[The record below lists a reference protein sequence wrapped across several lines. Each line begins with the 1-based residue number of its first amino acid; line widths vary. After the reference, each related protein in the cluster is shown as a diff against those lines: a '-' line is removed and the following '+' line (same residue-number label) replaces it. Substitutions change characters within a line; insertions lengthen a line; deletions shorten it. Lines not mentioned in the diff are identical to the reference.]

1 MVADC
6 TKCGFKK
13 SDEEFTFENGKRKSI
28 CKFCKAGY
36 SRLRYYIKTGREIPE
51 DHVQYLPA
59 IGNTNS
65 VQIRREFF
73 EAIRGNSR
81 MFDLVEM
88 TAAERAEFC
97 PQAPTLE
104 STIAPAISNIIE
116 PPIKDSDGE
125 PAEKRPDVTA
135 RIMEL
140 AFNLTNG
147 PIFAETLVYVIR
159 LLPMQYFKV
168 GKFTGTRDSLYAE
181 YRRIG
186 DPEIIYIHRTTNALQ
201 LEQEFHRVMA
211 DKAIIRRSID
221 AKGTKTEAYTCPE
234 YEIMETLISLV
245 RKDTIAYNDRIIAEM
260 TAVLT
265 L

>member
-6 TKCGFKK
+6 TKCGLKK
-13 SDEEFTFENGKRKSI
+13 DDEEFTFENGKRKTI
-28 CKFCKAGY
+28 CKICKAGY

-51 DHVQYLPA
+51 DHIQYLPA

-88 TAAERAEFC
+88 TAAERAEFY
-97 PQAPTLE
+97 PQAPTPELM
-104 STIAPAISNIIE
+104 T
-116 PPIKDSDGE
+116 E
-125 PAEKRPDVTA
+125 PAAINIVDESAENQPDVTA
-135 RIMEL
+135 KIMEL

-186 DPEIIYIHRTTNALQ
+186 DPEIIYIHRTTRALQ
-201 LEQEFHRVMA
+201 IEQEFHRVMA

-245 RKDTIAYNDRIIAEM
+245 RKDTTAYNDHIIAEM
-260 TAVLT
+260 AAILT